1 MEANSDVMRVCLVVS
16 TYPPGVI
23 GGQGEVAYNL
33 QKFLPRYGVDAEVFT
48 SGEAD
53 PKYPHTIRVN
63 GGKRGFPLRSIPHY
77 IGQVR
82 KMGFDVLNIHAESGM
97 GLAPFLL
104 LKNDRAKVVT
114 TLHTSYLEEARAV
127 RNLVVNGT
135 TVATPTLDEYL
146 TKYILT
152 SIKWFGAN
160 LDCSLSDRIIAVCER
175 TKIDCARDYGIPQD
189 TIRVIPNGVDLARF
203 NPKVRGDGIR
213 RKFGLRERPLVLC
226 VGCGT
231 ILKGVPFLLCALT
244 EVRNRIP
251 NVALIIVGPT
261 PYLKQ
266 MLLMAERLG
275 IEDRVIFAGRVL
287 AELPEYYAASDM
299 VVLSSLHEGLPLV
312 ALESMASG
320 KPIIASRVGGV
331 PEVVAD
337 GENGMLFEAGNV
349 TQLAE
354 CIISLLQNESLR
366 REMGQAGR
374 NLAEKKHDWN
384 LIARM
389 YLHEFENL
397 A

>member
-1 MEANSDVMRVCLVVS
+1 MKVCFVVS

-23 GGQGEVAYNL
+23 GGQGEVVYNL
-33 QKFLPRYGVDAEVFT
+33 QKFLPSHGVDAEVFT

-53 PKYPHTIRVN
+53 SKYPHAIRVK
-63 GGKRGFPLRSIPHY
+63 GGRRVFPLRSIPY
-77 IGQVR
+77 YVGQIR
-82 KMGFDVLNIHAESGM
+82 KMDFDVLNIHAESGM
-97 GLAPFLL
+97 GLVPFLL
-104 LKNDRAKVVT
+104 FKNDRAKVIT
-114 TLHTSYLEEARAV
+114 TLHTSCLEEARAV
-127 RNLVVNGT
+127 RNLLVNGT
-135 TVATPTLDEYL
+135 TVATPTLDEYV

-152 SIKWFGAN
+152 SIKWLGTY

-175 TKIDCARDYGIPQD
+175 TKTDCARDYGIRQD
-189 TIRVIPNGVDLARF
+189 RIRVIRNGVDLGRF

-213 RKFGLRERPLVLC
+213 QKFGLHEVPLILC

-231 ILKGVPFLLCALT
+231 ILKGVPLLLYALK
-244 EVRNRIP
+244 EVKNRIP

-261 PYLKQ
+261 PYVKQ
-266 MLLMAERLG
+266 MLLIAERLG
-275 IEDRVIFAGRVL
+275 IEDRVIFAGKVL
-287 AELPEYYAASDM
+287 AELPEYYAASDI

-337 GENGMLFEAGNV
+337 GENGMLYEAGNV

-354 CIISLLQNESLR
+354 SIIFLLQNEALR

-374 NLAEKKHDWN
+374 SRAEKNHDWS

-389 YLHEFENL
+389 YMHEFENL
-397 A
+397 V